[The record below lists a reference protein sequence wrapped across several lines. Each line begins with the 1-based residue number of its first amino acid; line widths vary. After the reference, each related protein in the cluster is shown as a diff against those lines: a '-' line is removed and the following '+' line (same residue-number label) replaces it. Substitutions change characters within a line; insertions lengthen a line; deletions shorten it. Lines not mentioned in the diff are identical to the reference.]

1 MPSHQSIG
9 PDWFITS
16 AQPTT
21 QDQQYISEHKS
32 VGANVIGLM
41 LVFTHT
47 SNQLKTHLL
56 SEAYILEI
64 LCFIALVPTYSTRPR
79 EQLFKRWHCFVCN
92 CSNHK
97 WPGMMN
103 QGAEYNSA
111 LNITLDPICHLLLLS
126 ILFAERD
133 IKERVIE
140 YTAVWH
146 PEG

>member
-32 VGANVIGLM
+32 EGAIIIGLL

-56 SEAYILEI
+56 SEVHHQAYISWEASF
-64 LCFIALVPTYSTRPR
+64 FIALMPMQSSRAQDLV
-79 EQLFKRWHCFVCN
+79 
-92 CSNHK
+92 
-97 WPGMMN
+97 
-103 QGAEYNSA
+103 
-111 LNITLDPICHLLLLS
+111 
-126 ILFAERD
+126 
-133 IKERVIE
+133 IKI
-140 YTAVWH
+140 
-146 PEG
+146 